1 MAFKKNEIPFDLFL
15 ALQDLQN
22 VISWRDFFSLKIA
35 ISLNLNIVFDEC
47 VKISTF
53 AEDKHHELMP

>member
-1 MAFKKNEIPFDLFL
+1 MAFKKNEIRFDLFL

-47 VKISTF
+47 VKISTS
-53 AEDKHHELMP
+53 AEGKHHELMP

>member
-1 MAFKKNEIPFDLFL
+1 MAFKKNEIPFDLFFKIYKMSS
-15 ALQDLQN
+15 AG
-22 VISWRDFFSLKIA
+22 VIFFSLKIA
-35 ISLNLNIVFDEC
+35 ISLNLNIIFDEC